1 MQGRIIKFH
10 QSLNVGVIKT
20 PEGQKIRFGSDQV
33 INPNGRFVGH
43 EVDFVAPQPGH
54 LPKDIILLTGSIWS
68 VFAEP
73 SNEASELHSRKDA

>member
-33 INPNGRFVGH
+33 INPNGRLVGH
-43 EVDFVAPQPGH
+43 EVDFVAPRPGH

-73 SNEASELHSRKDA
+73 SNEAFEPSTRKDA